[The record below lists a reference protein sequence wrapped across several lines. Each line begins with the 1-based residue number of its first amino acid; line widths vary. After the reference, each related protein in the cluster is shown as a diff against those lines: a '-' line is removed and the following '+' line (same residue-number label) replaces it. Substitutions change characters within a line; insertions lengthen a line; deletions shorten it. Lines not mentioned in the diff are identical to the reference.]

1 MIPFINNY
9 TCTKRQIPIILNKF
23 NKKNINPI
31 LYHINENKRDHI
43 KNYNT
48 IIENINK
55 YPKKHISI
63 KLSSLNIENNENQCL
78 KYLENIMEDV
88 KKNDCK
94 LLIDAENYKLQEKIN
109 LHTNYLIEKYNNK
122 NLYIYKTYQMYKKNE
137 CELIK
142 DDLHKAII
150 NKTYLGIKLVRGAYL
165 YKDKK
170 FNNLCNSY
178 HETNLNYNDALHYII
193 YSNILYSNNIKL
205 MVATHNVNS
214 IFYALKLSKD
224 SHFNGIEYAQFMGMS
239 DNLTKIISRDK
250 KNNVYKF
257 IPYGDLN
264 DSLIYL
270 TRTLY

>member
-43 KNYNT
+43 ENYNT

-109 LHTNYLIEKYNNK
+109 LHTDYLIEKYNNK
-122 NLYIYKTYQMYKKNE
+122 NLYIYKTYQMYKKSE
-137 CELIK
+137 F
-142 DDLHKAII
+142 
-150 NKTYLGIKLVRGAYL
+150 KLVRGAY
-165 YKDKK
+165 YNKDKK

-205 MVATHNVNS
+205 MVATHNINS

-239 DNLTKIISRDK
+239 DVLTKIISKDK

-264 DSLIYL
+264 DSIIYL